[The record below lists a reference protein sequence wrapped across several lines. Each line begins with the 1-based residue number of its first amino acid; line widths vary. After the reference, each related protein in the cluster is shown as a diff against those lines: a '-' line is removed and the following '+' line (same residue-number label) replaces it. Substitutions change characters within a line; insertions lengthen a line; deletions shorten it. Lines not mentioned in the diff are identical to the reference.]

1 MNAIPKF
8 SEQIESIELA
18 RLTAVL
24 IRTAQSLV
32 ELSDERDTVS
42 EFDGRTIA
50 MTYVGRG
57 FESIGLFL
65 SNAYSVETRIRYMTD
80 NLTRLTKI
88 KNHILEEMAA

>member
-32 ELSDERDTVS
+32 ALSNERDTVS
-42 EFDGRTIA
+42 VFDGHTIA

-57 FESIGLFL
+57 FECIGLFL
-65 SNAYSVETRIRYMTD
+65 SNAYSVETRIRYMTE
-80 NLTRLTKI
+80 NLARLTSI
-88 KNHILEEMAA
+88 KNYILEEMAA

>member
-8 SEQIESIELA
+8 SEQIESVELA

>member
-8 SEQIESIELA
+8 SEQVESIELA

-32 ELSDERDTVS
+32 ALSSERDTLSV
-42 EFDGRTIA
+42 FDGHTIA
-50 MTYVGRG
+50 ITYVGRG

-65 SNAYSVETRIRYMTD
+65 SNAYSTETRIRYMTE
-80 NLTRLTKI
+80 NLNRLMSI
-88 KNHILEEMAA
+88 KKDISEEIAA

>member
-24 IRTAQSLV
+24 NRTAQSLV

-42 EFDGRTIA
+42 DFDGHTIA
-50 MTYVGRG
+50 ITYVGRG

>member
-1 MNAIPKF
+1 MNAQV
-8 SEQIESIELA
+8 SLQQIELA

-42 EFDGRTIA
+42 EFDGHTIA

-80 NLTRLTKI
+80 NLTRLIKI